1 MRNVQ
6 VFEHPHVPNQRVA
19 YGDTMAWTI
28 VAFTLCA
35 FRTLMLYGDPFPPL
49 PQGMDYTLGPVEQ
62 FFAFMLGYLLL
73 VLVIIWTLPKKWSDP
88 IIEVAFHPKPK
99 SKESL

>member
-1 MRNVQ
+1 
-6 VFEHPHVPNQRVA
+6 
-19 YGDTMAWTI
+19 MARAI

-35 FRTLMLYGDPFPPL
+35 FRTLMFDGDPFPPL
-49 PQGMDYTLGPVEQ
+49 PPGMDYRPGPAEA

-73 VLVIIWTLPKKWSDP
+73 VLVILSVLPKKWFDP
-88 IIEVAFHPKPK
+88 LIEVAFRPKPK